1 MKECSP
7 PFLFCSKKIVAV
19 FPHTVGD
26 GRKYG
31 YYSITP
37 AFMRVTGFILP

>member
-19 FPHTVGD
+19 FPHTVG
-26 GRKYG
+26 R
-31 YYSITP
+31 TP
-37 AFMRVTGFILP
+37 APHIMEERKVRMSWY